1 MGLNSRQ
8 KKLISDY
15 MLRLKKYYNATIS
28 VTELSEILTYS
39 IEHTRRI
46 LRQNKIEGAIKLDKR
61 WVIPID
67 SVQEY
72 LYQRAYNNESKP
84 YQTLGV
90 IVD

>member
-1 MGLNSRQ
+1 
-8 KKLISDY
+8 
-15 MLRLKKYYNATIS
+15 MLRLSKYYNATIS
-28 VTELSEILTYS
+28 VTELSQILTYS

-46 LRQNKIEGAIKLDKR
+46 LRQNQIEGAIKLDKR

-72 LYQRAYNNESKP
+72 LYNRAYKNEMKT

-90 IVD
+90 YTHD